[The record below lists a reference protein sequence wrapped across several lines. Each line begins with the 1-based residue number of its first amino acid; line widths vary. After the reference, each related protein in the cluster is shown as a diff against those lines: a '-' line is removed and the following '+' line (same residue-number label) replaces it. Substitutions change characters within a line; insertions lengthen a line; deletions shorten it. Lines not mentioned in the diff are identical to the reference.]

1 MTVRNIDEAFKKSC
15 RAMEGYSSLTKA
27 NISNFDETVT
37 CYSKTIKDSIQV
49 CQYLYDKFIRIQL
62 CIAWDATVQ
71 QYRYSSL
78 ETTMVFW
85 NYLLIASQMFDRLC
99 RPTTAIIHNYF
110 VRSYH
115 HLWECPATQR
125 WIATKAYSDCFSIH

>member
-1 MTVRNIDEAFKKSC
+1 
-15 RAMEGYSSLTKA
+15 MEGYSSLTKA

-71 QYRYSSL
+71 HYRYSSL
-78 ETTMVFW
+78 ETTMVF
-85 NYLLIASQMFDRLC
+85 
-99 RPTTAIIHNYF
+99 
-110 VRSYH
+110 
-115 HLWECPATQR
+115 
-125 WIATKAYSDCFSIH
+125 